1 MELWFCDYSQYD
13 NLFNF
18 WVNIYI
24 FEFLLIYFNDLKL
37 GIQKYHVFLQLIII
51 NNDSISNEDDVACHA
66 STRCYKV

>member
-1 MELWFCDYSQYD
+1 M
-13 NLFNF
+13 
-18 WVNIYI
+18 NIYI